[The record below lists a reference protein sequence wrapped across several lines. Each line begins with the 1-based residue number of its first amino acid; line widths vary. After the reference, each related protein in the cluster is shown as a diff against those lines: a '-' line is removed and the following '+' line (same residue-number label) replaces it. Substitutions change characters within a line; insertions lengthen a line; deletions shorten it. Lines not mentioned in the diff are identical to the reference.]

1 MGDQICHFL
10 SEWVALYAGV
20 DYYFDTYLPLQHKN
34 IQSEE
39 QEGEEGGSW
48 KEVERTIEA
57 MESWNADLVWFCF
70 WRSRSQRVTGV
81 QKERITNVMKG
92 REMLGGRVRFVETVF

>member
-20 DYYFDTYLPLQHKN
+20 DYYFDIYLPVHQTR
-34 IQSEE
+34 SES
-39 QEGEEGGSW
+39 EGEGGRAGW

-70 WRSRSQRVTGV
+70 WRMRVQQGTGV
-81 QKERITNVMKG
+81 EKGKITGVSKG
-92 REMLGGRVRFVETVF
+92 REMLGGRVRFVDAVF